1 MQRTPGRE
9 FQNVNDILAAKNK
22 REAEDAADD
31 KILTEGDDLEAA
43 GAVLRKRYVQ
53 MNSEFE
59 QRQHGYDRAI
69 DEDEFRK
76 LQARA
81 AEKGKG

>member
-1 MQRTPGRE
+1 MQD
-9 FQNVNDILAAKNK
+9 FQNVNDILAAKNE
-22 REAEDAADD
+22 RESEDAADD
-31 KILTEGDDLEAA
+31 KVLTEGDDVEAA
-43 GAVLRKRYVQ
+43 RAILRKRYVE
-53 MNSEFE
+53 MDDEFE

-81 AEKGKG
+81 AEKDKD